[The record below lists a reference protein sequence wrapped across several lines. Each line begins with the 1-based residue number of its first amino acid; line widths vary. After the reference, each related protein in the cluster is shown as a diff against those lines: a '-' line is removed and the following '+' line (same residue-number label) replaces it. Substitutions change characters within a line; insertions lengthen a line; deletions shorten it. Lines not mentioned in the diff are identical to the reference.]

1 MKLLVIVKVKLGVGT
16 RRVVIPFRMANLD
29 ERVSLVI
36 EYRVIEYQKL
46 TQTFTALLR
55 TTSNHLVL

>member
-16 RRVVIPFRMANLD
+16 RRVVIPLRMANLD
-29 ERVSLVI
+29 ERVSL
-36 EYRVIEYQKL
+36 VIEYQKL

>member
-16 RRVVIPFRMANLD
+16 RRVVIPFRIANLD
-29 ERVSLVI
+29 ERVSL
-36 EYRVIEYQKL
+36 VIEYQKL